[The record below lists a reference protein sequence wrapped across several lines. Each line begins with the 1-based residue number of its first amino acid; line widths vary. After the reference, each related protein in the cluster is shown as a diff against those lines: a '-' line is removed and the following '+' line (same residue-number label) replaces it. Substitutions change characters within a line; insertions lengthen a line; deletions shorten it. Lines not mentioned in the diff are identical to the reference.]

1 MTPLLDANGLS
12 VSGRLQSTDLQAA
25 GGSLT
30 ALIGPNGSGKTSLLR
45 ALAGIERTGG
55 SVRIS
60 GEELASASPGRRRQ
74 LLAFLPA
81 GRELV
86 WPIAARDVIALGLE
100 RPDPDRVAAIIAAL
114 ELEALADRPADQLS
128 TGERAR
134 VLTGRAL
141 AQQPAALLLD
151 EPLSNLDPYWS
162 LRMLAMFR
170 AATDAGAAA
179 VIALHDL
186 SLLPLFDRAIL
197 MAEGGIVADARPD
210 AVLADASFEQVFR
223 VRAAGRGWELSP
235 PARPRSSR

>member
-60 GEELASASPGRRRQ
+60 GEELASASPVRRRQ

-235 PARPRSSR
+235 SARPRSSR